1 VDTTAP
7 VVVGV
12 DGSTTSERALVWA
25 AQAAAQRQVPLQ
37 IVHAW
42 TMPLPGELPDLV
54 VLEPNPYE
62 QASQEVLDAAVGS
75 VGRLVPSLPVQLML
89 VEADAA
95 GALLEAATSASVLVL
110 GSHGR
115 GWLGSAVVG
124 SVSQQCVTHAAV
136 PVVVVPTHA
145 EAADRGRVV
154 VGVDGSGGS
163 YAALHFAV
171 DEATRR
177 RARLDVVHVW
187 HQPDPIGPLAAQ
199 PWAYRG
205 SVERASRSLLETMT
219 RPFRPGLATR
229 PGPSAIECISMEGYP
244 SRALVSCAHAADLLV
259 VGARGRGGFTG
270 LLLGSV
276 SLRCLHHT
284 PCPIAVVH

>member
-1 VDTTAP
+1 MDTTAP

-25 AQAAAQRQVPLQ
+25 AQAAARREVPLQ

-42 TMPLPGELPDLV
+42 TMPILGELPDLV
-54 VLEPNPYE
+54 MLERIPYE
-62 QASQEVLDAAVGS
+62 RTAQQVLDAAVER
-75 VGRLVPSLPVQLML
+75 VGRVAPSVSVRPELI
-89 VEADAA
+89 EDGAA
-95 GALLEAATSASVLVL
+95 GALLDAASKASLLVL

-124 SVSQQCVTHAAV
+124 SVSQQCVTHARL
-136 PVVVVPTHA
+136 PVVVVPAGWDATDH
-145 EAADRGRVV
+145 GRVV
-154 VGVDGSGGS
+154 VGVDGSQSS
-163 YAALHFAV
+163 YGALHFAV

-177 RARLDVVHVW
+177 RACLDVVHVW
-187 HQPDPIGPLAAQ
+187 HHLEPIGPLAAQ
-199 PWAYRG
+199 TSAYRASVEKASQALLDSMTGPFHPG
-205 SVERASRSLLETMT
+205 SVS
-219 RPFRPGLATR
+219 R
-229 PGPSAIECISMEGYP
+229 PGPAAVEGISIEGYP
-244 SRALVSCAHAADLLV
+244 SRSLVSCAQGADLLV
-259 VGARGRGGFTG
+259 VGARGHGGFTG